1 MNEVSPTPQ
10 RNDIEVVLE
19 GNSIYTEE
27 KKNGKVLY
35 RILKRAMDFI
45 FALMGLVLLSPLFL
59 IISILIKL
67 EDPKGSIFFYQ
78 TRIGKDEKSFP
89 MYKFRSMVSNAEEL
103 LEELLDQNE
112 ISGAMFKMKE
122 DPRITK
128 IGKFIR
134 RTSIDEL
141 PQLWNV
147 IRGEMSLVG
156 PRPALPREVDQ
167 YSSYDKLRL
176 SVIPGCTGLWQVSG
190 RNKLSFYEMVEL
202 DLKYI
207 EQRGIITDIK
217 IILHTV
223 RVLFGTKDAF

>member
-1 MNEVSPTPQ
+1 M
-10 RNDIEVVLE
+10 
-19 GNSIYTEE
+19 YTEE

-78 TRIGKDEKSFP
+78 TRIGKDEKSFR